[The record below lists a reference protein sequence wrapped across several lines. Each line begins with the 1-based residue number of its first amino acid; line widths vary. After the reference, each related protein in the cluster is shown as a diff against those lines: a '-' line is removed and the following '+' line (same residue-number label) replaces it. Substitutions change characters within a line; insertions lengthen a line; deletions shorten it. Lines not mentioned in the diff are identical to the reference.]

1 MKKRTSRLLSL
12 VLAVSMALGLAL
24 PASAA
29 ESNTVQ
35 VGPYTF
41 TLNYAVDA
49 DAVHL
54 TGYDSSLATST
65 HADIPA
71 SVTGE
76 NGQVYPVTRISDH
89 AFEGTDI
96 TSVTVPDSVITIG
109 GFAFRSCNALTNVKL
124 SENLISIGQDAFA
137 SCDALREITIPAS
150 VEEMDNPFAWCTGLD
165 TVYMEGMVAPYFNTS
180 SMNLNDE
187 FGPTVFVVPQGSTG
201 YEDWASISS
210 VLAVIHEGEPIP
222 SYGLSLST
230 TSLDFGSGLT
240 GYDEPVK
247 TVTVTNTGDRPL
259 RVTLPKTVPNY
270 LLSWDSEDMYNYKNK
285 TLEPGESAPLFVEA
299 LNYRYGTKDTT
310 VTITTEEGPSATLS
324 LFYTVLAPSLQVSA
338 DTDSIDFGTV
348 EEGYTQPAARTI
360 TYTNHDNYGVLLSL
374 SSNSYGGFLISDLSP
389 YHVEANGT
397 STLTVQPKAGL
408 APGTH
413 TWEARVLVESSG
425 ESVYITTPLTF
436 TVVAAGTLPEEPEP
450 EQPAQTFTDVTP
462 DAWYYSFVETVA
474 EKGLFAG
481 NGDGTFAPENNM
493 TYAEFLAVLFQF
505 SGDTL
510 PANSGPNWYDNHVQW
525 AKNSGVIPSAMLAG
539 FDPEAA
545 ITRQDMAALF
555 GSFLT
560 RYDYEAAPVN
570 TGTPSFSDES
580 DIAGYAKDGVTLCY
594 QLGIMGGNDDG
605 TFAPGNTAIR
615 AEVAVTMV
623 QMARVMGR

>member
-1 MKKRTSRLLSL
+1 MKKRALSL
-12 VLAVSMALGLAL
+12 LPACALALSLACL

-29 ESNTVQ
+29 GSYTVQ

-41 TLNYAVDA
+41 TLNSAYDSDGAI
-49 DAVHL
+49 L
-54 TGYDSSLATST
+54 SGYDSSLATST
-65 HADIPA
+65 YADIPA

-76 NGQVYPVTRISDH
+76 DGLEYPVTWIWDH
-89 AFEGTDI
+89 TFEFTDI
-96 TSVTVPDSVITIG
+96 TGVTVPDSVITIG
-109 GFAFRSCNALTNVKL
+109 DNAFSYCNSLSDVRL
-124 SENLISIGQDAFA
+124 SENLSSIGEEAFA

-150 VEEMDNPFAWCTGLD
+150 VKEMSNPFAWCTGLD
-165 TVYMEGMVAPYFNTS
+165 TVYMKGMEAPIFSTG

-201 YEDWASISS
+201 YEDWTSKPS
-210 VLAVIHEGEPIP
+210 VLAVIYEGEPIP

-230 TSLDFGSGLT
+230 TSLDFGT
-240 GYDEPVK
+240 GTTLEDEVIK
-247 TVTVTNTGDRPL
+247 TVTVTNTGDRTL
-259 RVTLPKTVPNY
+259 RVTLPDRVPNF
-270 LLSWDSEDMYNYKNK
+270 LLSWNSEDWYNYRNK
-285 TLEPGESAPLFVEA
+285 TLEPGESGTFFVQA
-299 LNYRYGTKDTT
+299 LSYEPGTYDTT
-310 VTITTEEGPSATLS
+310 VTITTEQGPSATLS
-324 LFYTVLAPSLQVSA
+324 LYYTILEPGIQVTA
-338 DTDSIDFGTV
+338 DTDALDFGTV

-360 TYTNHDNYGVLLSL
+360 TYTNHDAYEVVIDLR
-374 SSNSYGGFLISDLSP
+374 SNSYGGFLVSDPSP
-389 YHVEANGT
+389 SHIEAHGT

-408 APGTH
+408 APGTYN
-413 TWEARVLVESSG
+413 WEVRVEFSFGRL
-425 ESVYITTPLTF
+425 ESVYITIPLTF
-436 TVVAAGTLPEEPEP
+436 TVAAAGTLTEE
-450 EQPAQTFTDVTP
+450 PAQTFTDVTP
-462 DAWYYSFVETVA
+462 DKWYYDFVETVA

-560 RYDYEAAPVN
+560 RYDYSAAPVN
-570 TGTPSFSDES
+570 SGTPSFSDEGG
-580 DIAGYAKDGVTLCY
+580 IAGYAKDGVELCY
-594 QLGIMGGNDDG
+594 QLGIMGGNSDG
-605 TFAPGNTAIR
+605 TFAPDNNAIR